1 MLLSSVIYIERSL
14 DDVRRKKYVIIVILR
29 KSRGIWDMDNK
40 SDKKIYLLY
49 HMYEY
54 GEDEDEEIK
63 FLGIYSSEQ
72 EASKAMERYYKLAGF
87 REYPKEFFIIDDYV
101 VNEDTHWKEGFVNT
115 ADLDQDFE
123 ILTDH
128 FNKWLGIDKSPR
140 ESWEDNEYYNALC
153 NINEVMYKVRD
164 IRELAEHIQKAWSI
178 WLGDNS
184 KSFDDY
190 IEIAGNVIS
199 ERFYDK
205 YN

>member
-1 MLLSSVIYIERSL
+1 M
-14 DDVRRKKYVIIVILR
+14 IIVILR
-29 KSRGIWDMDNK
+29 KSRGIWDMDNN
-40 SDKKIYLLY
+40 SDEKMYLLY

-63 FLGIYSSEQ
+63 FLGIYGSKQ

-115 ADLDQDFE
+115 ADLDQDFG

-153 NINEVMYKVRD
+153 NINEVMYKVED
-164 IRELAEHIQKAWSI
+164 IRELAVHIQKAWSI
-178 WLGDNS
+178 WIGDNS

>member
-1 MLLSSVIYIERSL
+1 M
-14 DDVRRKKYVIIVILR
+14 
-29 KSRGIWDMDNK
+29 
-40 SDKKIYLLY
+40 
-49 HMYEY
+49 
-54 GEDEDEEIK
+54 
-63 FLGIYSSEQ
+63 
-72 EASKAMERYYKLAGF
+72 
-87 REYPKEFFIIDDYV
+87 
-101 VNEDTHWKEGFVNT
+101 
-115 ADLDQDFE
+115 
-123 ILTDH
+123 TDH

-164 IRELAEHIQKAWSI
+164 IRALAEHIQKAWSI

-199 ERFYDK
+199 ERFYEK